1 MAEPYFDGAVRDV
14 RRWRLGHSLTVVLA
28 SDQVHDFIDVLFN
41 GEHFSLRDVMS
52 DNGITINF
60 RPEKDWSFEADA
72 GAGWIRLV
80 FDRENEPAECHVLAR
95 NITRAQAREV
105 AAGLTGQTPVLV
117 PLMMNYLDE
126 VSTIAEVPVYFTV
139 AGP

>member
-1 MAEPYFDGAVRDV
+1 
-14 RRWRLGHSLTVVLA
+14 VVA
-28 SDQVHDFIDVLFN
+28 TDQLRHFVDIFSN
-41 GEHFSLRDVMS
+41 GEHSSLCDVLS
-52 DNGITINF
+52 DNGISINF
-60 RPEKDWSFEADA
+60 RPDSDWSFEAEA
-72 GAGWIRLV
+72 GAGWIQLV
-80 FDRENEPAECHVLAR
+80 FVRENDPSECHVLAC

-126 VSTIAEVPVYFTV
+126 ASAIAQVPVYFTA